1 MLMAKTLFV
10 GTKKGFVALSRSNG
24 DLWRVTHRS
33 LEGVEVSDLVFQR
46 EESRL
51 WAATHGKGAFCSTD
65 GGVSWQSTG
74 TPEMAKLHAINDHP
88 GNPDEL
94 YAGAEPAQI
103 YKSADAGKS
112 WAKLG
117 DLNAC
122 AGASKW
128 FYPLPVVGTHIRS
141 VAPSPYDRN
150 VIFGAV
156 QVGGVVR
163 SNDGGKTWTDF
174 RNLDLDIH
182 TVRLHPRD
190 ERRIYA
196 AGGHEGF
203 FRSDDGGDSW
213 KHLSEGLGRF
223 GYDFSF
229 HPERPERILFAAGI
243 GEPPHWANH
252 PEGAR
257 AQVYRSEDG
266 GDTWSTMDV
275 GNPKGTKLML
285 YEFAVDPEN
294 PDNLWLVAGDE
305 VSRVFEAPGKM
316 SDKIYGSVDHGA
328 VYQSTDGG
336 QSWRTINEEIPSGR
350 AIIAV

>member
-1 MLMAKTLFV
+1 MAKTLFV
-10 GTKKGFVALSRSNG
+10 GTKKGFFALSPASN
-24 DLWRVTHRS
+24 DSWRVAHRA
-33 LEGVEVSDLVFQR
+33 LEGVEVSDLIFQR
-46 EESRL
+46 ERNRL
-51 WAATHGKGAFCSTD
+51 WAATHGKGAFCSD
-65 GGVSWQSTG
+65 DLGQSWQGAG
-74 TPEMAKLHAINDHP
+74 TPEMAKLHALHDHP
-88 GNPDEL
+88 GSPDEL
-94 YAGAEPAQI
+94 YGGGEPAQI
-103 YKSADAGKS
+103 YKSADGGKS
-112 WAKLG
+112 WTRLG
-117 DLNAC
+117 DLNSC

-141 VAPSPYDRN
+141 VAPSAYDRN

-163 SNDGGKTWTDF
+163 SSDGGKSWTDF

-190 ERRIYA
+190 QKRVYA

-203 FRSDDGGDSW
+203 FRSADGGETW
-213 KHLSEGLGRF
+213 KHLSAGLGRF

-229 HPERPERILFAAGI
+229 HPEKPERILFAAGI

-257 AQVYRSEDG
+257 AQVYLSENDG
-266 GDTWSTMDV
+266 DSWSTMDV
-275 GNPKGTKLML
+275 GDAKGTKLML
-285 YEFAVDPEN
+285 YEFAIDPEN

-316 SDKIYGSVDHGA
+316 SDKIYGSIDHGA

-336 QSWRTINEEIPSGR
+336 RSWRSVNEEIPSGR
-350 AIIAV
+350 AIIAA

>member
-1 MLMAKTLFV
+1 MAKTLFV
-10 GTKKGFVALSRSNG
+10 GTKKGFFALSRASN
-24 DLWRVTHRS
+24 DSWRVAHRA
-33 LEGVEVSDLVFQR
+33 LEGVEVSDLIFQR
-46 EESRL
+46 ERNRL
-51 WAATHGKGAFCSTD
+51 WAATHGKGAFYSD
-65 GGVSWQSTG
+65 DAGQSWQGAG
-74 TPEMAKLHAINDHP
+74 TPEMAKLHALQDHP
-88 GNPDEL
+88 GSPDEL
-94 YAGAEPAQI
+94 YAGGEPAQI
-103 YKSADAGKS
+103 YKSADGGKS
-112 WAKLG
+112 WTRLG
-117 DLNAC
+117 DLNSC

-141 VAPSPYDRN
+141 VAPSAYDRN

-163 SNDGGKTWTDF
+163 SSDGGKSWTDF

-190 ERRIYA
+190 QKRVYA

-203 FRSDDGGDSW
+203 FRSADGGETW
-213 KHLSEGLGRF
+213 KHLSAGLGRF

-229 HPERPERILFAAGI
+229 HPEKPERILFAAGI

-257 AQVYRSEDG
+257 AQVYLSENDG
-266 GDTWSTMDV
+266 DSWSTMDV
-275 GNPKGTKLML
+275 GDAKGTKLML
-285 YEFAVDPEN
+285 YEFAIDPEN

-316 SDKIYGSVDHGA
+316 SDKIYGSIDHGA

-336 QSWRTINEEIPSGR
+336 RSWRSVNEEIPSGR
-350 AIIAV
+350 AIIAG

>member
-1 MLMAKTLFV
+1 MTSTLYV
-10 GTKKGFVALSRSNG
+10 GTKKGFFTLENQGGER
-24 DLWRVTHRS
+24 WRVVHRS
-33 LEGVEVSDLVFQR
+33 LDGVEVADLVFQR
-46 EESRL
+46 EQNRL

-65 GGVSWQSTG
+65 GGLSWQSIG
-74 TPEMAKLHAINDHP
+74 TAEMAKLHAINDHP
-88 GNPDEL
+88 DNPDEL

-103 YKSADAGKS
+103 YQSVDAGKS
-112 WAKLG
+112 WTRLG

-122 AGASKW
+122 AGAPKW
-128 FYPLPVVGTHIRS
+128 FYPLPTVGTHIRS

-163 SNDGGKTWTDF
+163 SKDGGASWTDF

-182 TVRLHPRD
+182 TVRLHPQDDQRV
-190 ERRIYA
+190 YA
-196 AGGHEGF
+196 AGGHEGM
-203 FRSDDGGDSW
+203 FRSKDGGETW

-223 GYDFSF
+223 GYDFGF
-229 HPERPERILFAAGI
+229 HSERPERILFAAGI

-275 GNPKGTKLML
+275 GNPKGTTLML
-285 YEFAVDPEN
+285 YEFAADPEN
-294 PDNLWLVAGDE
+294 PDYLWLVAGDE

-336 QSWRTINEEIPSGR
+336 QSWRSVNEEIPSGR
-350 AIIAV
+350 AIIAR

>member
-1 MLMAKTLFV
+1 MANTLYI
-10 GTKKGFVALSRSNG
+10 GTKKGFFTLERAGSAN
-24 DLWRVTHRS
+24 WRITHRS
-33 LEGVEVSDLVFQR
+33 LEGVEVSDLVWQP
-46 EESRL
+46 EQHRL
-51 WAATHGKGAFCSTD
+51 WAATHGKGAFYSTD
-65 GGVSWQSTG
+65 GGRSWQSTG
-74 TPEMAKLHAINDHP
+74 TSEMAKLHAINDHP
-88 GNPDEL
+88 GHPDEL
-94 YAGAEPAQI
+94 YGGGEPAQI
-103 YKSADAGKS
+103 FKSSDAGKS
-112 WAKLG
+112 WSRLG
-117 DLNAC
+117 DLNNC
-122 AGASKW
+122 AGAAKW

-141 VAPSPYDRN
+141 VAPSPHERD

-163 SNDGGKTWTDF
+163 SSDGGASWTDF

-182 TVRLHPRD
+182 TVRVHPSDRK
-190 ERRIYA
+190 RVYA

-203 FRSDDGGDSW
+203 FRSDDGGDTW
-213 KHLSEGLGRF
+213 KRLSEGLGRF

-229 HPERPERILFAAGI
+229 HPQKPERILFAAGI

-257 AQVYRSEDG
+257 AQVYRSDDG
-266 GDTWSTMDV
+266 GDTWNTMDV
-275 GNPKGTKLML
+275 GDAKGTKLML
-285 YEFAVDPEN
+285 YEFAVDLEHPHN
-294 PDNLWLVAGDE
+294 VWLVAGDE

-336 QSWRTINEEIPSGR
+336 QSWRSVNEEIPSGR

>member
-1 MLMAKTLFV
+1 MAKTLFV
-10 GTKKGFVALSRSNG
+10 GTKKGFFALSRANG
-24 DLWRVTHRS
+24 DTWRVAHRA
-33 LEGVEVSDLVFQR
+33 LEGVEVSDLIFQR
-46 EESRL
+46 ERNRL
-51 WAATHGKGAFCSTD
+51 WAATHGKGAFYSD
-65 GGVSWQSTG
+65 DAGQSWQGAG
-74 TPEMAKLHAINDHP
+74 TPEMAKLHALQDHP
-88 GNPDEL
+88 NNPDEL
-94 YAGAEPAQI
+94 YAGGEPAQI
-103 YKSADAGKS
+103 YKSGDGGKS
-112 WAKLG
+112 WARLG
-117 DLNAC
+117 DLNNC
-122 AGASKW
+122 AGASNW

-141 VAPSPYDRN
+141 VAPSAYDRN

-163 SNDGGKTWTDF
+163 SSDGGRSWTDF

-190 ERRIYA
+190 QKRVYA

-203 FRSDDGGDSW
+203 FRSADGGETW
-213 KHLSEGLGRF
+213 KHLSAGLGRF
-223 GYDFSF
+223 GYDFGF
-229 HPERPERILFAAGI
+229 HPEQPERILFAAGI

-257 AQVYRSEDG
+257 AQVYLSENG
-266 GDTWSTMDV
+266 GDSWNTMDV
-275 GNPKGTKLML
+275 GDAKGTKLML

-294 PDNLWLVAGDE
+294 PDNYWLVAGDE

-316 SDKIYGSVDHGA
+316 SDKIYGSIDHGA

-336 QSWRTINEEIPSGR
+336 RSWRTVNEEIPSGR

>member
-1 MLMAKTLFV
+1 MAKALFI
-10 GTKKGFVALSRSNG
+10 GTKKGFFTLSRSNG
-24 DLWRVTHRS
+24 ERWRVIHRA

-46 EESRL
+46 EQNRL
-51 WAATHGKGAFCSTD
+51 WAATHGKGAFYSTD
-65 GGVSWQSTG
+65 GGVSWQSAG
-74 TPEMAKLHAINDHP
+74 TAEMAKLHAISDHAD
-88 GNPDEL
+88 NSDEL

-103 YKSADAGKS
+103 FKSTDAGKS
-112 WAKLG
+112 WAQLG
-117 DLNAC
+117 DLNNC

-128 FYPLPVVGTHIRS
+128 FYPLPIVGTHIRS
-141 VAPSPYDRN
+141 IAPSPYDGN
-150 VIFGAV
+150 VIYGAV

-163 SNDGGKTWTDF
+163 SNDGGKSWTDF

-190 ERRIYA
+190 KKRIYA

-203 FRSDDGGDSW
+203 FRSNDGGDTW
-213 KHLSEGLGRF
+213 THLCEGLGRF

-229 HPERPERILFAAGI
+229 HPDRPEQILFAAGI

-266 GDTWSTMDV
+266 GDSWNKMDV
-275 GNPKGTKLML
+275 GNPQGTKLML

-294 PDNLWLVAGDE
+294 PDHLWLVAGDE

-316 SDKIYGSVDHGA
+316 SEKIYGSIEHGA
-328 VYQSTDGG
+328 VYQSTDAG
-336 QSWRTINEEIPSGR
+336 QSWQLINEAIPSGR

>member
-1 MLMAKTLFV
+1 MAKTLFV
-10 GTKKGFVALSRSNG
+10 GTKKGFFALSRASN
-24 DLWRVTHRS
+24 DSWRVAHRA
-33 LEGVEVSDLVFQR
+33 LEGVEVSDLIFQR
-46 EESRL
+46 ERNRL
-51 WAATHGKGAFCSTD
+51 WAATHGKGAFYSDDT
-65 GGVSWQSTG
+65 GQSWQGAG
-74 TPEMAKLHAINDHP
+74 TPEMAKLHALQDHP
-88 GNPDEL
+88 GSPDEL
-94 YAGAEPAQI
+94 YAGGEPAQI
-103 YKSADAGKS
+103 YKSADGGKS
-112 WAKLG
+112 WTRLG
-117 DLNAC
+117 DLNSC

-141 VAPSPYDRN
+141 VAPSAYDRN

-163 SNDGGKTWTDF
+163 SSDGGKSWTDF

-190 ERRIYA
+190 QKRVYA

-203 FRSDDGGDSW
+203 FRSADGGETW
-213 KHLSEGLGRF
+213 KHLSAGLGRF

-229 HPERPERILFAAGI
+229 HPEKPERILFAAGI

-257 AQVYRSEDG
+257 AQVYLSENDG
-266 GDTWSTMDV
+266 DSWSTMDV
-275 GNPKGTKLML
+275 GDAKGTKLML
-285 YEFAVDPEN
+285 YEFAIDPEN

-316 SDKIYGSVDHGA
+316 SDKIYGSIDHGA

-336 QSWRTINEEIPSGR
+336 RSWRSVNEEIPSGR
-350 AIIAV
+350 AIIAA

>member
-1 MLMAKTLFV
+1 MAKTLYV
-10 GTKKGFVALSRSNG
+10 GTKKGFFTLSQADSER
-24 DLWRVTHRS
+24 WRVVNRS
-33 LEGVEVSDLVFQR
+33 LEDVEVSDLIFQR
-46 EESRL
+46 EQNRL
-51 WAATHGKGAFCSTD
+51 WAATHGKGAFCSKD
-65 GGVSWQSTG
+65 GGVSWQNTG

-88 GNPDEL
+88 DNPDEL
-94 YAGAEPAQI
+94 YAGTEPAEI
-103 YKSADAGKS
+103 FKSVDAGKS
-112 WAKLG
+112 WLKLG
-117 DLNAC
+117 ELNSC

-128 FYPLPVVGTHIRS
+128 FYPLPTVGTHIRS

-150 VIFGAV
+150 IIYGAV

-163 SNDGGKTWTDF
+163 SKDGGNTWNDF

-182 TVRLHPRD
+182 TMRLHPRD
-190 ERRIYA
+190 GQRVYA

-203 FRSDDGGDSW
+203 FRSNDGGDTW
-213 KHLSEGLGRF
+213 KHLSERLGRF

-229 HPERPERILFAAGI
+229 HPERPEQILFAAGI

-257 AQVYRSEDG
+257 AQVYRSADG
-266 GDTWSTMDV
+266 GDSWTTMDV

-285 YEFAVDPEN
+285 YEFAIDPQN

-336 QSWRTINEEIPSGR
+336 RSWRSVNEEIPSGR
-350 AIIAV
+350 AIIAI